1 MRLKKSH
8 SMLSYLKAVHY
19 FGLSWMLFSFS
30 INNFSGLGASEYN
43 LLPANSS
50 AVNSARLP
58 ANTLNTEAS
67 NWDENPE
74 ALFTL
79 ASIYCNN
86 EEWERLKGLTEA
98 LKSHEYLSDLSHYFI
113 GRIALAEN
121 RLGTARREFELAL
134 KKRPE
139 GGRDILAHIY
149 FYKAICLKELNQIQ
163 LAKNEFMVSEELG
176 FVPESAKE
184 LIQLAKFY
192 TLWFE
197 PSLTI
202 ALVKNYPDVVTD
214 THFELS
220 ALLGRAYLKMDLP
233 KSAIESF
240 SKSLAQNPHQAPI
253 LSLRAN
259 TYRQTGAYDA
269 AITDIN
275 KAIDLYPNQPAQ
287 IYILGLINFE
297 LGNLE
302 DAFSEFSAIQ
312 SDYSENSSF
321 LLLYASLAQALGEI
335 PTAKSA
341 LKLYFLAETQTLNEN
356 ALYLSLL
363 INKTLGAD
371 SKYWDIYPSLK
382 IFNGYI
388 NHAPPLET
396 LLPNIYKANLSYY
409 WAQAVRQQGHPNDF
423 KTLLKKTMDLS
434 KENTPEYLLAQWQLK
449 GIED

>member
-8 SMLSYLKAVHY
+8 SILSHLKTVHY
-19 FGLSWMLFSFS
+19 FGLSWILFSVS
-30 INNFSGLGASEYN
+30 INDLSRLGASESN
-43 LLPANSS
+43 QVPANSPANNSAHLPANPSI
-50 AVNSARLP
+50 AKAP
-58 ANTLNTEAS
+58 
-67 NWDENPE
+67 NWEDNPE

-86 EEWERLKGLTEA
+86 EEWDRLKGLTEA
-98 LKSHEYLSDLSHYFI
+98 LKSHKYLSDLSHYFI

-149 FYKAICLKELNQIQ
+149 FYKAICLKDLNQIQ
-163 LAKNEFMVSEELG
+163 LSKNAFMVSKEQG

-192 TLWFE
+192 TLWFK

-202 ALVKNYPDVVTD
+202 ALIKKFPDTVTD

-233 KSAIESF
+233 KSAIEYF
-240 SKSLAQNPHQAPI
+240 SKSLAQNPHQASI

-269 AITDIN
+269 AMTDIN
-275 KAIDLYPNQPAQ
+275 KAIDLYPNQPAP

-302 DAFSEFSAIQ
+302 DAFLEFSAIQ

-321 LLLYASLAQALGEI
+321 LLLYASLAQALGKI

-363 INKTLGAD
+363 MDKTLAAD
-371 SKYWDIYPSLK
+371 AKYWDIYPSLK
-382 IFNGYI
+382 IFNDYI
-388 NHAPPLET
+388 HQELPLET

-409 WAQAVRQQGHPNDF
+409 WAQAVQQKGHPNDF
-423 KTLLKKTMDLS
+423 KILLKKTMDLS